1 MQHSPDTIRAALLL
15 TNRLVSLDA
24 RPLTASEFWELTDL
38 HDPADLFHRG
48 PDEIASLTG
57 STLDQAAR
65 LVTLL
70 SASTALGFEQDR
82 LAEGGIELVCA
93 LDDRFPP
100 SLRERLGTA
109 CPTFLLVAGPI
120 EWLSQPGLG
129 IVGSRD
135 ASEEA
140 LIAARTSAE
149 HAVTER
155 WPVISGLAPGV
166 DQMAMSG
173 ALDAGG
179 VVVGIPADGIL
190 RASRNADIRR
200 RVQGREL
207 CIASPY
213 GPNAPFTA
221 GNAMGRNKIIYGL
234 SRVTFV
240 VAADKDSGGTWAGA
254 KEALDRDF
262 GPVAVWAGQGAK
274 DGNEAL
280 IKRGATPITEV
291 DRLFSVRPTPRAVPT
306 QQAFPI

>member
-24 RPLTASEFWELTDL
+24 RPLTAREFWELAA
-38 HDPADLFHRG
+38 HDDPGELFHRG
-48 PDEIASLTG
+48 PDEIANLTG
-57 STLDQAAR
+57 SSHDQAAR

-82 LAEGGIELVCA
+82 LAEGGIELVSA
-93 LDDRFPP
+93 LDHRFPS
-100 SLRERLGTA
+100 SLHERLGTA

-135 ASEEA
+135 ASEQA
-140 LIAARTSAE
+140 LLAARRSAE
-149 HAVTER
+149 RAAAER
-155 WPVISGLAPGV
+155 YPVISGLAPGV
-166 DQMAMSG
+166 DQVAMSG
-173 ALDAGG
+173 ALEAGG
-179 VVVGIPADGIL
+179 AVVGIPAEGIL
-190 RASRNADIRR
+190 RASRSADIRR
-200 RVQGREL
+200 RVHDREL

-213 GPNAPFTA
+213 GPSAPFTA

-254 KEALDRDF
+254 KEALDRGF
-262 GPVAVWAGQGAK
+262 APVAVWAGQGAK

-280 IKRGATPITEV
+280 VKRGATPITEL
-291 DRLFSVRPTPRAVPT
+291 DRLFSVRSTPRAVPT
-306 QQAFPI
+306 QQVFPI